1 MELTGLRFLDSAK
14 LRTIVQTL
22 ADQLE
27 SNQNLLFLNRVRV
40 VNADDDEIF
49 GKYKGQVYAADV
61 VADDQEAVVYES
73 GSFEFTT
80 FQIPNIKMGKSISQN
95 MLNRIARLSRNLPAD
110 AADRGRFDNWQL
122 DMAQEL
128 VLGVRQRVN
137 ALLCAMMIDAT
148 SYNRLG
154 IQLQNSTWGMP
165 ANLKI
170 TPTNAWDD
178 AVNSTPITDMQVLI
192 TETAPD
198 NYGEQYDRVTMSSR
212 AFRYLT
218 QSAEFQNRV
227 KGELR
232 YNFGS
237 GELNVRD
244 TGAMRALLANI
255 LGIEVEVYDGSFWE
269 RANNGAKSRNKVL
282 PVNRVLFS
290 SSADDNNTQAFD
302 FANGV
307 VTESI
312 VGSVLSVPGFNGE
325 AFGPIAYYE
334 GNPGMNPPVIRA
346 WSVVRGFPRK
356 FRETATAVM
365 TVGNAST
372 SAWS

>member
-14 LRTIVQTL
+14 INAIVQTM

-27 SNQNLLFLNRVRV
+27 ANQNLLFLNRIPTT
-40 VNADDDEIF
+40 NADDDEIF
-49 GKYKGQVYAADV
+49 AKYKGQVYAADV
-61 VADDQEAVVYES
+61 VSDDQEAAVYES

-80 FQIPNIKMGKSISQN
+80 FQIPNIKMGKSVSQN
-95 MLNRIARLSRNLPAD
+95 MMNRIARLARNNS
-110 AADRGRFDNWQL
+110 AAGDLERFQNWQL
-122 DMAQEL
+122 QMAEEL

-137 ALLCAMMIDAT
+137 ALLCAMCIDAT

-154 IQLQNSTWGMP
+154 IQLQNSSWGMP
-165 ANLKI
+165 SNLKV
-170 TPTNAWDD
+170 TSTNAWND
-178 AVNSTPITDMQVLI
+178 AVNSTPITDMQILV

-244 TGAMRALLANI
+244 TGAMRALLANV
-255 LGIEVEVYDGSFWE
+255 LGIEVEIYDGSFWE
-269 RANNGAKSRNKVL
+269 RANNGAKTRNKVL
-282 PVNRVLFS
+282 PINKVLFS
-290 SSADDNNTQAFD
+290 SSADDGNRQAFD

-325 AFGPIAYYE
+325 TFGPISYYE
-334 GNPGMNPPVIRA
+334 GNPSMNPPVVRA
-346 WSVVRGFPRK
+346 WAVVRGFPRK
-356 FRETATAVM
+356 FRETATSVL
-365 TVGNAST
+365 TVGDASNV
-372 SAWS
+372 AWS